1 MNALILACRKI
12 PWVNGYFPDFT
23 ILSLPLADKPLVE
36 HQLDWC
42 SRRGVERVRIL
53 DAAYS
58 PKLAEYL
65 GDGSYWGVQLT
76 YERVSQSVLEE
87 DLIRENGAFLGSG
100 EPFVIRGGELEYDG
114 KVVKIDSIRA
124 YFELNFK
131 LIDEP
136 HECVLP
142 GYYSEHGVNLGM
154 NVQIRTGCVV
164 NPPVLL
170 NDNCRVDYNCRING
184 DVIVGEGS
192 ILDRGVCLHRA
203 IVFPQTYVARQV
215 ELENKIVV
223 GSRVI
228 DPLTGGCVNLAGD
241 VLSADLRGNGNGV
254 FQRFGRWLRFL
265 RRMVV
270 RHDA

>member
-1 MNALILACRKI
+1 MNALILSCRRI

-23 ILSLPLADKPLVE
+23 ILSLPLADKPIVE

-42 SRRGVERVRIL
+42 SRKGVACVRIL
-53 DAAYS
+53 DEAYS
-58 PKLAEYL
+58 PELAEHL
-65 GDGSYWGVQLT
+65 GDGSRWGLRLA
-76 YERVSQSVLEE
+76 YERVPQSVIEE
-87 DLIRENGAFLGSG
+87 DLLKENGAFLGSG
-100 EPFVIRGGELEYDG
+100 GLLVIRGGELEYGG
-114 KVVKIDSIRA
+114 KVIRIDSLRD

-131 LIDEP
+131 LVDEP

-154 NVQIRTGCVV
+154 NVQIKMGCAV

-170 NDNCRVDYNCRING
+170 NDNCRVDYNCRLNG
-184 DVIVGEGS
+184 EVIVGEGS

-223 GSRVI
+223 GTRVI
-228 DPLTGGCVNLAGD
+228 DPVTGGYVNLAGD
-241 VLSADLRGNGNGV
+241 VLSADLRSHGNGV
-254 FQRFGRWLRFL
+254 LRRFVRWFIFL